1 MMFWRCPCCDKSLSE
16 YERFNFEDNDGW
28 CNECISISAQ
38 DVREWEETYVPKE
51 KEDENTNQRNKG
63 FYIDTKPG

>member
-1 MMFWRCPCCDKSLSE
+1 MMFLRCPCCDKSLSE

-38 DVREWEETYVPKE
+38 DVREWEETYVKVFQ
-51 KEDENTNQRNKG
+51 KIKFHLWLLKKNHLKLRH
-63 FYIDTKPG
+63 